1 MTESDVC
8 TRFSVRLKASA
19 PMPAHAGEFVHEKA
33 ISRSAPDVVPS
44 GPIMSLRLITERFT
58 ISRLRAL
65 GLLLILTLESGC
77 PHVISLDYVPDN
89 PYQGQGQI
97 SIDRFVYLPS
107 DQGRIG
113 PRSLETNAQAAG
125 RFYMSHKVE
134 EFFADAVGRELTHAG
149 YRLNPSADLKISG
162 VIERFYYDPVDVRE
176 ATVELIVR
184 YRVRHQEQEVYT
196 QSVRVLRETSK
207 SLLAVSQLIHSA
219 TKESIRRFLAGA
231 FEAKVLN

>member
-19 PMPAHAGEFVHEKA
+19 PMSAHAGGFVHEKA
-33 ISRSAPDVVPS
+33 ISRSAPDVGPS
-44 GPIMSLRLITERFT
+44 GPIMSPRLITERFT

-97 SIDRFVYLPS
+97 SIDRFVYLSS

>member
-1 MTESDVC
+1 MS
-8 TRFSVRLKASA
+8 S
-19 PMPAHAGEFVHEKA
+19 HAGEVVQEKA
-33 ISRSAPDVVPS
+33 ASRSAA
-44 GPIMSLRLITERFT
+44 GPGLTLYHPGGSWSPLLITERFT
-58 ISRLRAL
+58 MSRLWAL

-89 PYQGQGQI
+89 PYRGQGQI
-97 SIDRFVYLPS
+97 SIEKFVYLPS
-107 DQGRIG
+107 DSGRIG
-113 PRSLETNAQAAG
+113 PRALETNPQAAG
-125 RFYMSHKVE
+125 RFYMSQRVE

-149 YRLNPSADLKISG
+149 YQLGPSADLRISG
-162 VIERFYYDPVDVRE
+162 VIERFYYDPVDVQE

-184 YRVRHQEQEVYT
+184 YRVRHQEKEIYT

-231 FEAKVLN
+231 FEAKVLS